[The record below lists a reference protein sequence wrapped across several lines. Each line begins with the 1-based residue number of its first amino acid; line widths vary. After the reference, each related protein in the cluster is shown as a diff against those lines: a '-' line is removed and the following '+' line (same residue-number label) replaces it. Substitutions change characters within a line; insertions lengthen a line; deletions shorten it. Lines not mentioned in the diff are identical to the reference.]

1 MFQIV
6 PMFDT
11 FAWILLLLCITIV
24 FLQLTPWL
32 LETNKALLDWWNFH
46 LGNQEFAQAYASQSN
61 VVIKFF
67 ANRFGRLLYLI
78 GMITA
83 VIGLL
88 KTSVLFALLLGISG
102 VSIPIIAQVRY
113 RFKQRLAMEHALPD
127 VMAKLAALISAGQP
141 LHQAIVE
148 LPDRIDPVLSP
159 HFLQIRSDLR
169 MGISLSDS
177 LKRQERRLDLE
188 EFVVFA
194 SCLRVGLS
202 SGGTLAPSIERL
214 SSDMRKRLN
223 LRSKLRVLTVQAR
236 GQAWIMSALPP
247 LILAAL
253 SIVDPGG
260 FEFLLHTAAGR
271 SALSLAICMNLVGAW
286 WVRRLS
292 QSKWA

>member
-46 LGNQEFAQAYASQSN
+46 LGNQEFAQAYASQLN

-88 KTSVLFALLLGISG
+88 KTSVLLALLLGISG

-113 RFKQRLAMEHALPD
+113 RFKQRQTMEDALP
-127 VMAKLAALISAGQP
+127 L
-141 LHQAIVE
+141 
-148 LPDRIDPVLSP
+148 
-159 HFLQIRSDLR
+159 
-169 MGISLSDS
+169 
-177 LKRQERRLDLE
+177 
-188 EFVVFA
+188 
-194 SCLRVGLS
+194 
-202 SGGTLAPSIERL
+202 
-214 SSDMRKRLN
+214 
-223 LRSKLRVLTVQAR
+223 
-236 GQAWIMSALPP
+236 
-247 LILAAL
+247 
-253 SIVDPGG
+253 
-260 FEFLLHTAAGR
+260 
-271 SALSLAICMNLVGAW
+271 
-286 WVRRLS
+286 
-292 QSKWA
+292 

>member
-1 MFQIV
+1 M
-6 PMFDT
+6 
-11 FAWILLLLCITIV
+11 
-24 FLQLTPWL
+24 
-32 LETNKALLDWWNFH
+32 
-46 LGNQEFAQAYASQSN
+46 
-61 VVIKFF
+61 
-67 ANRFGRLLYLI
+67 
-78 GMITA
+78 
-83 VIGLL
+83 IGLL
-88 KTSVLFALLLGISG
+88 KTSVLLALLLGISG
-102 VSIPIIAQVRY
+102 GSIPIIAQVRY
-113 RFKQRLAMEHALPD
+113 RSKQRLAMEHALPD

-223 LRSKLRVLTVQAR
+223 LRSKLRVLTV
-236 GQAWIMSALPP
+236 
-247 LILAAL
+247 
-253 SIVDPGG
+253 
-260 FEFLLHTAAGR
+260 
-271 SALSLAICMNLVGAW
+271 
-286 WVRRLS
+286 
-292 QSKWA
+292 

>member
-1 MFQIV
+1 
-6 PMFDT
+6 MFDT

-88 KTSVLFALLLGISG
+88 KTSVLLALLMGISG

-260 FEFLLHTAAGR
+260 FEFLLHTSAGR